1 MKYQVA
7 YDYKP
12 MNAEDLNAYC
22 EENQCELVTIVKDP
36 YGMYAHYFRL
46 I

>member
-1 MKYQVA
+1 MKYNIE
-7 YDYKP
+7 YKTEP
-12 MNAEDLNAYC
+12 IGLRELNDYC
-22 EENQCELVTIVKDP
+22 EENQCELVTIVKDD

>member
-1 MKYQVA
+1 MKYQVV
-7 YDYKP
+7 YDYEP

-46 I
+46 T